1 MYQTRSKIYVHI
13 KIFLVVLSLSLKKAL
28 FLPVVVC
35 RHVVNNISQSCKNHS
50 KMFVAILL
58 LLVIQ
63 DSYALEKIAVS
74 LLKLKFVFSKKATK
88 IEKIFTVDLTLTS
101 NRC

>member
-1 MYQTRSKIYVHI
+1 MYQTRSNIYVHI
-13 KIFLVVLSLSLKKAL
+13 KRVLLVLSLSLKKAL
-28 FLPVVVC
+28 LLPVVEC

-63 DSYALEKIAVS
+63 DSCALEEKKAVS
-74 LLKLKFVFSKKATK
+74 LLKLP
-88 IEKIFTVDLTLTS
+88 
-101 NRC
+101 